1 MTTIALRSEFK
12 KDKVTS
18 DFFVRSHFVNNLK
31 PHRGF
36 FKCREVVYTYSSEE
50 SYEKI

>member
-1 MTTIALRSEFK
+1 MKDRSQWLKSTDLSPAQEFP
-12 KDKVTS
+12 DIE
-18 DFFVRSHFVNNLK
+18 K